1 MLSKVA
7 TDLDYIKV
15 QDYIQYKNIN
25 ISSEKPSLSFS
36 MAAQNKMERSFS
48 VLIKI
53 KLHSNAIALMKESAF
68 LLWD

>member
-25 ISSEKPSLSFS
+25 ISSEKTSFSFS
-36 MAAQNKMERSFS
+36 MAAL
-48 VLIKI
+48 LIP
-53 KLHSNAIALMKESAF
+53 KLHLGF
-68 LLWD
+68 Y